1 MYKILSIIFLF
12 GVQNVLAQVTP
23 NPKVTKKSTQDTFI
37 NKIEI
42 TDDYT
47 VVSMQYVSKSPKEA
61 LKDYLDSNP
70 KEKEQLGRM
79 NPMMRDMLLQQMMGG
94 MGGSTISIQPTSF
107 LRSKG
112 EEKFEFIKAT
122 NIPVAPERLNT
133 EPEKKYFFKVFFE
146 KLAPGIKSVDL
157 VEGANDE
164 RDGFQYWNFYGVEV
178 NNPAVGEPET
188 LAALP
193 ESPKGEFIVSG
204 KVYDAATDKPIAAKI
219 ICTIEGD
226 YDAFDSVSTS
236 RTGYYEFLVKP
247 DAYIYKIEAEGYEV
261 NIQNMNLSKVSKSF
275 SRDIFLEPLVEE
287 VVESEVIEEVPEE
300 VIIEESEALE
310 AVDENT
316 YRLNNVY
323 FPLGKADILEN
334 SHVELAKVVKMMS
347 ENPEMEI
354 RVDGHTDNQ
363 GDSRLNLIL
372 SMDRAKNVRDYLI
385 AEGIDAE
392 RITFKG
398 WGDTKPLETNQSK
411 EQRQKNRRV
420 EIVIINQ

>member
-12 GVQNVLAQVTP
+12 GVQNALAQVTP

-61 LKDYLDSNP
+61 LKEYLDNNP

-79 NPMMRDMLLQQMMGG
+79 NPMMRNMLLQQMMGG

-107 LRSKG
+107 LRSKDG
-112 EEKFEFIKAT
+112 KEFDFIKAS
-122 NIPVAPERLNT
+122 NIPVAPERQNV
-133 EPEKKYFFKVFFE
+133 EPDKKYFFKVFFE
-146 KLAPGIKSVDL
+146 KLSPGIKSVDL
-157 VEGANDE
+157 VEGPNDE

-178 NNPAVGEPET
+178 NNPALGET
-188 LAALP
+188 QALAAIP
-193 ESPKGEFIVSG
+193 ENPAEEFIMSG
-204 KVYDAATDKPIAAKI
+204 KVYDAATEKPIAAKI
-219 ICTIEGD
+219 TCTIEGD
-226 YDAFDSVSTS
+226 NVPFDSVMTS

-247 DAYIYKIEAEGYEV
+247 DSYVYKIEADGYALTTE
-261 NIQNMNLSKVSKSF
+261 NMNLSKVTKSF
-275 SRDIFLEPLVEE
+275 DRDIFLEPLVEE
-287 VVESEVIEEVPEE
+287 TPQEEIAEVIEEPVKEE
-300 VIIEESEALE
+300 ELEE
-310 AVDENT
+310 VDENT
-316 YRLNNVY
+316 FRLKNVY
-323 FPLGKADILEN
+323 FPLGKADILEE
-334 SHVELAKVVKMMS
+334 SHKELAKVVRMMN

-363 GDSRLNLIL
+363 GDSRLNMIL

-385 AEGIDAE
+385 AEGIEAK

-398 WGDTKPLETNQSK
+398 WGDTKPIEKNQSK
-411 EQRQKNRRV
+411 EERQKNRRV
-420 EIVIINQ
+420 EIVIINE